1 MAEPGRVNLGEFMS
15 AWQREGA
22 LKVRTIVPAR
32 VLEYHDGP
40 PSTTKLEV
48 SAQQIE
54 QASDGTRVV
63 RESFVLD
70 DVPVWQ
76 YGGTQSYIRA
86 PLATGDTGVILVCDR
101 SIGNWRT
108 DGLAHPP
115 PAPWLHNLGECVFLP
130 GFRPDALT
138 NQPLPATMGGLV
150 IEAQTIQLGV
160 AALLAAAR
168 VTDPVAASA
177 AMIAFASAIS
187 AAFTALGAIPT
198 NAPAAAACAAVAPL
212 QAAAM
217 AQLGAILSGSPKT
230 FVE

>member
-101 SIGNWRT
+101 SIGSWRT

-150 IEAQTIQLGV
+150 IEAQAIQLGIGATQSFV
-160 AALLAAAR
+160 LGQMFDVMWGQLIAY
-168 VTDPVAASA
+168 VTTHTHTVPIVGAPGTTPSSTPIVIPPVAAPD
-177 AMIAFASAIS
+177 
-187 AAFTALGAIPT
+187 PT
-198 NAPAAAACAAVAPL
+198 LTSV
-212 QAAAM
+212 
-217 AQLGAILSGSPKT
+217 LSTKVFG
-230 FVE
+230 E